1 MSNGLKRERER
12 EREVIVKVGYL
23 ATANNF
29 LGAALQGKGV
39 REGD

>member
-1 MSNGLKRERER
+1 MDLREWEIG
-12 EREVIVKVGYL
+12 VMVKVVYL

-29 LGAALQGKGV
+29 LSAALQWKGV